1 MYIRDRKS
9 RPGGNR
15 EQPAVLA
22 ARLQVQEVTHRYE
35 WVVSYRVDSRQ
46 SGYHQRAACR
56 HSFSHRAGTSWPVYV
71 CGSVHDAE
79 VNLDSQFRFKS
90 LCPDTY
96 RPGARTLAS
105 LGLLQQRYSRH
116 LPPGVVGTGIAA
128 SRRRRRRAPI
138 ALLPT
143 SPFGRDDATRNTP
156 MFLPSL
162 QTRNSVKPSPTHPF
176 LGPWPHL

>member
-1 MYIRDRKS
+1 MHTRDRS
-9 RPGGNR
+9 GRASGNR
-15 EQPAVLA
+15 EQLAVLA
-22 ARLQVQEVTHRYE
+22 ARLQVQEVTYRYE

-56 HSFSHRAGTSWPVYV
+56 HSFSHCAGTSWPVYV

-90 LCPDTY
+90 LCPDTC

-105 LGLLQQRYSRH
+105 LGLLQQRYTRH
-116 LPPGVVGTGIAA
+116 LPPGVIGTGIAA
-128 SRRRRRRAPI
+128 SRRRRRRRAPI

-143 SPFGRDDATRNTP
+143 STFGRDDATRNTS

-162 QTRNSVKPSPTHPF
+162 QTRDSV
-176 LGPWPHL
+176 